1 KQARIA
7 AAVAKAKAKKAA
19 TASESTPATDFDG
32 GSAQAAEVN
41 QVASQAPTQATSDDS
56 KQARIAA
63 AVAKA
68 KAKTAASASESA
80 KSIAASDYVGVK
92 AQAAEVNQVA
102 SQAAKQ
108 VTSDDSK
115 QA

>member
-1 KQARIA
+1 PETVSGERNEEAAVLTQVPATEAIQPLSDDSKQARIA

-19 TASESTPATDFDG
+19 SASESTPATDFDG

-41 QVASQAPTQATSDDS
+41 QVASQAAKQATSDDS

-68 KAKTAASASESA
+68 KAK
-80 KSIAASDYVGVK
+80 
-92 AQAAEVNQVA
+92 
-102 SQAAKQ
+102 
-108 VTSDDSK
+108 
-115 QA
+115 